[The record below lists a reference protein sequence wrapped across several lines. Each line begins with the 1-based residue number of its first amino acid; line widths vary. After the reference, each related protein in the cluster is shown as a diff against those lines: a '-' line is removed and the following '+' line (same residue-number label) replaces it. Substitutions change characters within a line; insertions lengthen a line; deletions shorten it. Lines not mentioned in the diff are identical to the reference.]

1 MKAWIDSILLI
12 LNANNIKPTCEIVLY
27 ANNLFI
33 LNCVKPTTVPIIKES
48 SELTNKLL
56 VQLNWKLNKELLV

>member
-33 LNCVKPTTVPIIKES
+33 L
-48 SELTNKLL
+48 KLR
-56 VQLNWKLNKELLV
+56 